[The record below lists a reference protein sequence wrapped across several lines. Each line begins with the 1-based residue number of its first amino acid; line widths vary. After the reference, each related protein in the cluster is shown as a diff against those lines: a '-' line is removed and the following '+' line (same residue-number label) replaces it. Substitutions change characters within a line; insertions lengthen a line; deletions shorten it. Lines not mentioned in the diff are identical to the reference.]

1 MYLFK
6 YNLNKISVFFV
17 EKPED
22 EEFINYSDFN
32 IMKENEKHLIKYN
45 LSMSEGSQ
53 NIDLELTNES
63 IISNFLKV
71 RHTIK

>member
-1 MYLFK
+1 MAVKEESLRDSHIKKKFQSIF
-6 YNLNKISVFFV
+6 LNVKFLEFV
-17 EKPED
+17 
-22 EEFINYSDFN
+22 
-32 IMKENEKHLIKYN
+32 MKENEKHLIKYN